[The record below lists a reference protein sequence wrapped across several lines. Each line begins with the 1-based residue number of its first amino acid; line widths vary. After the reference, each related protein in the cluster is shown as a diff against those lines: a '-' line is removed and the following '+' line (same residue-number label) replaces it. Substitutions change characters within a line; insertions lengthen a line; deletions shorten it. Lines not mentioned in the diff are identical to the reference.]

1 LDIKENR
8 RLTDNE
14 AIKIIK
20 RICNVPHCTEVQIL
34 EKDKRNRYLKAL
46 KEEGLS
52 TRQIAR
58 LTGISRSIILKI

>member
-1 LDIKENR
+1 MQCTSLY
-8 RLTDNE
+8 
-14 AIKIIK
+14 
-20 RICNVPHCTEVQIL
+20 CTEVQIL

-58 LTGISRSIILKI
+58 LTGISRSIILKA